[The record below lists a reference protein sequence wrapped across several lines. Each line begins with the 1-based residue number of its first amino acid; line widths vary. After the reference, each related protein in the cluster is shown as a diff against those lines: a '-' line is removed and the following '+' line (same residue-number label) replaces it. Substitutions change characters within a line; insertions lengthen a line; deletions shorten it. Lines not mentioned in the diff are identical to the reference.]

1 MRKITLKTKGLSSKQ
16 YSTLILELNIVA
28 KNWKKFGGTITIQGE
43 DAERIISWGNKL
55 HETIRTKPRHH

>member
-28 KNWKKFGGTITIQGE
+28 KNWKRFGGDITIQAAG
-43 DAERIISWGNKL
+43 AERIISWGNKS
-55 HETIRTKPRHH
+55 HETIRIKPRYH